1 MNDLPY
7 DSPHD
12 SPGGSARDSSG
23 ALPHDPSVEAA
34 DPAPEEEGMP
44 ASEDRLAR
52 ARAVARARGYRP
64 GQAGRTGGAR
74 PTLTQQRGLPVKE
87 GDRRDPAALG
97 EEVQRLIASRGWDS
111 GVQVGSVVGR
121 WPSIVGAHVAAHV
134 EPVSFEGTT
143 LTVRADSTAWATQMK
158 LMTHSILTRIET
170 EVGVDIV
177 ADIVVHA
184 PGGPSWRKGPLRAP
198 GPGPRDTYG

>member
-1 MNDLPY
+1 MSETPV
-7 DSPHD
+7 
-12 SPGGSARDSSG
+12 GEAGSD
-23 ALPHDPSVEAA
+23 
-34 DPAPEEEGMP
+34 PEEDGMP
-44 ASEDRLAR
+44 ATADRLAR
-52 ARAVARARGYRP
+52 ARAVAKSRGYRP
-64 GQAGRTGGAR
+64 GKAGRAAGAR
-74 PTLTQQRGLPVKE
+74 TGLTEQRGTAATA
-87 GDRRDPAALG
+87 GDRRDPAVLG

-158 LMTHSILTRIET
+158 LLTHSILTRIET

-198 GPGPRDTYG
+198 GRGPRDTYG